1 MSLSYPDI
9 QLIRPP
15 AVESFRFATTSI
27 TLPIGLA
34 YISSSLK
41 EYGFKVEILDAV
53 GEAPKNRTG
62 YYKGY
67 LVGLGLK
74 EIAEKINPN
83 SKCVGISVIFTH
95 E

>member
-62 YYKGY
+62 YYNEY
-67 LVGLGLK
+67 LVGLGLL
-74 EIAEKINPN
+74 P
-83 SKCVGISVIFTH
+83 F
-95 E
+95 

>member
-27 TLPIGLA
+27 ALPIGLA

-41 EYGFKVEILDAV
+41 EHAFKV
-53 GEAPKNRTG
+53 
-62 YYKGY
+62 
-67 LVGLGLK
+67 
-74 EIAEKINPN
+74 AEVFDFDKAGN
-83 SKCVGISVIFTH
+83 